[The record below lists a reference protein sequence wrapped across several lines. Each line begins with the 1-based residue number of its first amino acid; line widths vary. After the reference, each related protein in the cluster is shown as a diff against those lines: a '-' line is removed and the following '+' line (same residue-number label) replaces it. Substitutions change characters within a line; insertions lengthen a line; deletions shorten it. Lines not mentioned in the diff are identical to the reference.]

1 MVPQIVAAPG
11 LSRRICLMFPFSLFS
26 ALIFLGGLL
35 AIILILAILF
45 RKVVSTNVVHIVQ
58 RGRTTVPYGTG
69 LSAGNVYYAWPSW
82 IPRIGVNVI
91 QLPVS
96 NFDLTLD
103 DYEAYDTDRVPFMV
117 HVTSFFR
124 IADTA
129 LAAQRVFSIE
139 ELKAQLLQ
147 IVQGAVRKVLA
158 SDKVDAIMLERSK
171 FGAAFTDEVTEQ
183 LKQWG
188 VEPVKS
194 MELMDIRDATGSK
207 VISNIMAK
215 KTSLIE
221 MESRREVAENM
232 RAAETAEIEAQR
244 EIDMRKQEA
253 ERAVGEKT
261 AEKDKAVGIANEQ
274 ARQEVLTQEKETRE
288 RHMAVTRVEEVR
300 RAEIERDKQVVAAE
314 QEKQTTM
321 IIADGNLAAQRR
333 DAEGIQ
339 AIGEAKAAAEKAMQL
354 APVEAQI
361 TLAKEIGENAG
372 YQQYLMTIEG
382 IKGYIVVG
390 GEQARALQAADVK
403 VIANSGSAGEGM
415 TQVMDLFTS
424 KGGTHLA
431 ASVEA
436 FAQSPLGK
444 AVIDRVLSGKGGAA
458 TPPAPA
464 AAEPVIV
471 AGEPLLSVG
480 ETAVETEAPAKA

>member
-1 MVPQIVAAPG
+1 M
-11 LSRRICLMFPFSLFS
+11 PFSILN
-26 ALIFLGGLL
+26 
-35 AIILILAILF
+35 ILIVVAVVIVLWLVLAILF
-45 RKVVSTNVVHIVQ
+45 RRVVSTNVVHIVQ
-58 RGRTTVPYGTG
+58 RGRTTMPYGTG

-82 IPRIGVNVI
+82 IPRFGINVI

-96 NFDLTLD
+96 NFDLTLE
-103 DYEAYDTDRVPFMV
+103 DYEAYDMDRVPFMV

-129 LAAQRVFSIE
+129 LAAQRVDSIVA
-139 ELKAQLLQ
+139 LKEQLMQ

-171 FGAAFTDEVTEQ
+171 FGAAFTGEVVEQ

-188 VEPVKS
+188 IEPVKS
-194 MELMDIRDATGSK
+194 MELMDIRDASGSK

-215 KTSLIE
+215 KTSHIE
-221 MESRREVAENM
+221 MESRREVAENK

-244 EIDMRKQEA
+244 EVDMRKQEA
-253 ERAVGEKT
+253 ERAVGEKV

-288 RHMAVTRVEEVR
+288 RHMAVTRVDEVR
-300 RAEIERDKQVVAAE
+300 RAEIERDKQVVAAG
-314 QEKQTTM
+314 QDKQTTVL
-321 IIADGNLAAQRR
+321 IAEGQMEAQKRE
-333 DAEGIQ
+333 AEGIR
-339 AIGEAKAAAEKAMQL
+339 ALGEARAAAEKAMQL

-361 TLAKEIGENAG
+361 VLAKEIGENVG

-382 IKGYIVVG
+382 IKGYVIVG
-390 GEQARALQAADVK
+390 GEQAKALQAADVK
-403 VIANSGSAGEGM
+403 VIANTGHPAEGM
-415 TQVMDLFTS
+415 SNVMDLFTS
-424 KGGTHLA
+424 KGGTNLA

-444 AVIDRVLSGKGGAA
+444 ALVDKVV
-458 TPPAPA
+458 TPKPALPT
-464 AAEPVIV
+464 EPD
-471 AGEPLLSVG
+471 
-480 ETAVETEAPAKA
+480 TAPVDAKAAGQAPPVNG

>member
-1 MVPQIVAAPG
+1 
-11 LSRRICLMFPFSLFS
+11 MFPFSLFTVAIS
-26 ALIFLGGLL
+26 LVGLL

-58 RGRTTVPYGTG
+58 RGRETIPYGTG

-124 IADTA
+124 INDTA

-221 MESRREVAENM
+221 MESRREVAENK

-288 RHMAVTRVEEVR
+288 RHMAVTRVDEVR

-321 IIADGNLAAQRR
+321 IIAEGNLAAQRR

-372 YQQYLMTIEG
+372 YQQYLMTLEG

-403 VIANSGSAGEGM
+403 VIANAGSAGEGM
-415 TQVMDLFTS
+415 SQVMDLFTS

-444 AVIDRVLSGKGGAA
+444 ALVDRVLKPAA
-458 TPPAPA
+458 PVAPAASSTVVYEMGEAILPAPA
-464 AAEPVIV
+464 NAAV
-471 AGEPLLSVG
+471 APTTDVG
-480 ETAVETEAPAKA
+480 KAPPEAKS

>member
-1 MVPQIVAAPG
+1 MLSNPIVTAAI
-11 LSRRICLMFPFSLFS
+11 LL
-26 ALIFLGGLL
+26 GLL
-35 AIILILAILF
+35 AILVLIIAVLF
-45 RKVVSTNVVHIVQ
+45 RRVVSTNVVHIVQ
-58 RGRTTVPYGTG
+58 RGSSTTPYGTG
-69 LSAGNVYYAWPSW
+69 LAAGNVYYAWPSW
-82 IPRIGVNVI
+82 LPRIGVNVI

-96 NFDLTLD
+96 NFDLTLE

-129 LAAQRVFSIE
+129 LAAQRVASIDALRE
-139 ELKAQLLQ
+139 QLLQ
-147 IVQGAVRKVLA
+147 VVQGAVRKVLA
-158 SDKVDAIMLERSK
+158 SDKIDVIMLERSK
-171 FGAAFTDEVTEQ
+171 FGTAFTAEVVDQ

-194 MELMDIRDATGSK
+194 MELMDIRDASGSK

-215 KTSLIE
+215 KMSHIE
-221 MESRREVAENM
+221 MESRREVAENK

-261 AEKDKAVGIANEQ
+261 AEKDRAVGIANEQ

-288 RHMAVTRVEEVR
+288 RHMAVARVDEVR

-321 IIADGNLAAQRR
+321 IIAEGQLAAQQRE
-333 DAEGIQ
+333 AEGIT
-339 AIGEAKAAAEKAMQL
+339 ALGEAKASAERAMQL

-361 TLAKEIGENAG
+361 VLAKEIGGNAA

-382 IKGYIVVG
+382 IKGYVVVG
-390 GEQARALQAADVK
+390 GEQARALQSADVK
-403 VIANSGSAGEGM
+403 VIANSGAAGEGM

-436 FAQSPLGK
+436 FAQSPLGR
-444 AVIDRVLSGKGGAA
+444 AMIGKLTGEGAK
-458 TPPAPA
+458 PAPA
-464 AAEPVIV
+464 AGAAE
-471 AGEPLLSVG
+471 
-480 ETAVETEAPAKA
+480 ETPAV

>member
-1 MVPQIVAAPG
+1 MVG
-11 LSRRICLMFPFSLFS
+11 LSIVGLFITG
-26 ALIFLGGLL
+26 LVVLGVGLL
-35 AIILILAILF
+35 LAILF
-45 RKVVSTNVVHIVQ
+45 RRVVSTNVVHIVQ

-69 LSAGNVYYAWPSW
+69 LAAGNVYYAWPSW
-82 IPRIGVNVI
+82 IPRFGVNVI

-96 NFDLTLD
+96 NFDLTLE

-129 LAAQRVFSIE
+129 LAAQRVDSVGA
-139 ELKAQLLQ
+139 LKEQLMQ

-158 SDKVDAIMLERSK
+158 SDKVDTIMLERSK
-171 FGAAFTDEVTEQ
+171 FGAAFTAEVVEQ

-194 MELMDIRDATGSK
+194 MELMDIRDASGSK

-215 KTSLIE
+215 KTSHIE
-221 MESRREVAENM
+221 MESRREVAGNK

-244 EIDMRKQEA
+244 EVDMRKQEA

-274 ARQEVLTQEKETRE
+274 ARQEILTQEKETRE
-288 RHMAVTRVEEVR
+288 RHMAVSRVDEIR

-314 QEKQTTM
+314 QDKQTTV
-321 IIADGNLAAQRR
+321 IIAEGQLAAQQRE
-333 DAEGIQ
+333 AEGIK
-339 AIGEAKAAAEKAMQL
+339 AIGEAKATAEKAMQL

-361 TLAKEIGENAG
+361 VLAKEIGENAN

-382 IKGYIVVG
+382 IKGYIIVG
-390 GEQARALQAADVK
+390 GEQAKALQAADVK
-403 VIANSGSAGEGM
+403 VISNTGKPGDGM
-415 TQVMDLFTS
+415 SSVMDLFS
-424 KGGTHLA
+424 SNGGTNLA

-436 FAQSPLGK
+436 FGQSPLGK
-444 AVIDRVLSGKGGAA
+444 AIIDKVITPTKKAPPKKPTDAA
-458 TPPAPA
+458 PT
-464 AAEPVIV
+464 V
-471 AGEPLLSVG
+471 S
-480 ETAVETEAPAKA
+480 

>member
-1 MVPQIVAAPG
+1 MLGFSIVGIFIAG
-11 LSRRICLMFPFSLFS
+11 LV
-26 ALIFLGGLL
+26 ALGVGLL
-35 AIILILAILF
+35 LAILF
-45 RKVVSTNVVHIVQ
+45 RRVVSTNVVHIVQ

-69 LSAGNVYYAWPSW
+69 LAAGNVYYAWPSW
-82 IPRIGVNVI
+82 IPRFGVNVI

-96 NFDLTLD
+96 NFDLTLE

-129 LAAQRVFSIE
+129 LAAQRVDSVGA
-139 ELKAQLLQ
+139 LKEQLMQ

-158 SDKVDAIMLERSK
+158 SDKVDTIMLERSK
-171 FGAAFTDEVTEQ
+171 FGAAFTAEVVEQ

-194 MELMDIRDATGSK
+194 MELMDIRDASGSK

-215 KTSLIE
+215 KTSHIE
-221 MESRREVAENM
+221 MESRREVAGNK

-244 EIDMRKQEA
+244 EVDMRKQEA

-274 ARQEVLTQEKETRE
+274 ARQEILTQEKETRE
-288 RHMAVTRVEEVR
+288 RHMAVSRVDEVR

-314 QEKQTTM
+314 QDKQTTV
-321 IIADGNLAAQRR
+321 IIAEGQLAAQQRE
-333 DAEGIQ
+333 AEGIK
-339 AIGEAKAAAEKAMQL
+339 AIGEAKATAEKAMQL

-361 TLAKEIGENAG
+361 VLAKEIGENAN

-382 IKGYIVVG
+382 IKGYIIVG
-390 GEQARALQAADVK
+390 GEQAKALQAADVK
-403 VIANSGSAGEGM
+403 VISNTGKPADGVSS
-415 TQVMDLFTS
+415 VMDLFS
-424 KGGTHLA
+424 SNGGTHLA

-436 FAQSPLGK
+436 FGQSPLGK
-444 AVIDRVLSGKGGAA
+444 AIIDKVIKPGKPSPAA
-458 TPPAPA
+458 TATDKRPSSKKTGDTGP
-464 AAEPVIV
+464 
-471 AGEPLLSVG
+471 
-480 ETAVETEAPAKA
+480 TES

>member
-1 MVPQIVAAPG
+1 MPLLPLLFVPV
-11 LSRRICLMFPFSLFS
+11 
-26 ALIFLGGLL
+26 ALIVLALL
-35 AIILILAILF
+35 LAILF
-45 RKVVSTNVVHIVQ
+45 RRVVSTNVVHIIQ
-58 RGRTTVPYGTG
+58 RGRATTPYGTN
-69 LSAGNVYYAWPSW
+69 LAAGNVSYAWPSW
-82 IPRIGVNVI
+82 IPRFGVNVI

-96 NFDLTLD
+96 NFDLTLE

-129 LAAQRVFSIE
+129 IAAQRVDSISA
-139 ELKAQLLQ
+139 LKEQLMQ

-158 SDKVDAIMLERSK
+158 SDKIDAIMLERSK
-171 FGAAFTDEVTEQ
+171 FGAAFTSEVIEQ

-194 MELMDIRDATGSK
+194 MELMDIRDASGSK

-215 KTSLIE
+215 KISHIE
-221 MESRREVAENM
+221 MESRREVAENK

-261 AEKDKAVGIANEQ
+261 AEKQKAVGIAQEQ
-274 ARQEVLTQEKETRE
+274 ARQEILTQEKETRE
-288 RHMAVTRVEEVR
+288 RHMAVTRVDEVR

-314 QEKQTTM
+314 QDKQTTV
-321 IIADGNLAAQRR
+321 IIAEGNLAAQMRE
-333 DAEGIQ
+333 AEGIQ
-339 AIGEAKAAAEKAMQL
+339 ALGEAKAAAEKAMQL

-361 TLAKEIGENAG
+361 VLAKEIGENAS

-390 GEQARALQAADVK
+390 GEQARALQSADVK
-403 VIANSGSAGEGM
+403 VIANAGNPAEGM
-415 TQVMDLFTS
+415 SSVMDLFTS

-444 AVIDRVLSGKGGAA
+444 AFLDKAIKPAA
-458 TPPAPA
+458 QPTAAIVAPAPA
-464 AAEPVIV
+464 N
-471 AGEPLLSVG
+471 
-480 ETAVETEAPAKA
+480 APDSPPDSTTSA

>member
-1 MVPQIVAAPG
+1 
-11 LSRRICLMFPFSLFS
+11 MFPLS
-26 ALIFLGGLL
+26 IFNVAVLSGL
-35 AIILILAILF
+35 AIAVILVLAILF
-45 RKVVSTNVVHIVQ
+45 RRVVSTNVVHIVQ
-58 RGRTTVPYGTG
+58 RGRETIPYGTG
-69 LSAGNVYYAWPSW
+69 LAAGNVYYAWPSW
-82 IPRIGVNVI
+82 LPRFGVNVI

-129 LAAQRVFSIE
+129 LAAQRVFSID

-171 FGAAFTDEVTEQ
+171 FGAAFTEEVGEQ

-188 VEPVKS
+188 VESVKS

-221 MESRREVAENM
+221 MESRREVAENK

-261 AEKDKAVGIANEQ
+261 AEKDKAIGIANEQ

-288 RHMAVTRVEEVR
+288 RHMAVTRVDEVR

-314 QEKQTTM
+314 QEKQTTV
-321 IIADGNLAAQRR
+321 IIAEGQLNAQQRE
-333 DAEGIQ
+333 AEGIQ
-339 AIGEAKAAAEKAMQL
+339 ALGEARAAAERAMQL

-361 TLAKEIGENAG
+361 VLAKEIGENMG

-382 IKGYIVVG
+382 IKGYVVVG

-403 VIANSGSAGEGM
+403 VIANSGTPGEGM

-444 AVIDRVLSGKGGAA
+444 AVIGRVLNGKTDSAP
-458 TPPAPA
+458 PPAVEPRVVFEVAETVMPTSADA
-464 AAEPVIV
+464 AIAPG
-471 AGEPLLSVG
+471 ADGN
-480 ETAVETEAPAKA
+480 TAPPTAAP

>member
-1 MVPQIVAAPG
+1 M
-11 LSRRICLMFPFSLFS
+11 PFSILN
-26 ALIFLGGLL
+26 
-35 AIILILAILF
+35 ILIVLAVVIVLWLVLAILF
-45 RKVVSTNVVHIVQ
+45 RRVVSTNVVHIVQ
-58 RGRTTVPYGTG
+58 RGRTTMPYGTG
-69 LSAGNVYYAWPSW
+69 LTAGNVYYAWPSW
-82 IPRIGVNVI
+82 IPRFGINVI

-96 NFDLTLD
+96 NFDLTLE
-103 DYEAYDTDRVPFMV
+103 DYEAYDMDRVPFMV

-129 LAAQRVFSIE
+129 LAAQRVDSIVA
-139 ELKAQLLQ
+139 LKEQLMQ

-171 FGAAFTDEVTEQ
+171 FGAAFTAEVVEQ

-188 VEPVKS
+188 IEPVKS
-194 MELMDIRDATGSK
+194 MELMDIRDASGSK

-215 KTSLIE
+215 KTSHIE
-221 MESRREVAENM
+221 MESRREVAENK

-244 EIDMRKQEA
+244 EVDMRKQEA
-253 ERAVGEKT
+253 ERAVGEKI

-288 RHMAVTRVEEVR
+288 RHMAVTRVDEVR
-300 RAEIERDKQVVAAE
+300 RAEIERDKQVVAAG
-314 QEKQTTM
+314 QDKQTTVL
-321 IIADGNLAAQRR
+321 IAEGQMEAQKRE
-333 DAEGIQ
+333 AEGIR
-339 AIGEAKAAAEKAMQL
+339 ALGEARAAAEKAMQL

-361 TLAKEIGENAG
+361 VLAKEIGENVG

-382 IKGYIVVG
+382 IKGYVIVG
-390 GEQARALQAADVK
+390 GEQAKALQAAEVK
-403 VIANSGSAGEGM
+403 IIANTGHPAEGM
-415 TQVMDLFTS
+415 TNVMDLFTS

-444 AVIDRVLSGKGGAA
+444 ALFDKVITSAEVTPAVA
-458 TPPAPA
+458 TPSFAGPAYTQSGPSNA
-464 AAEPVIV
+464 D
-471 AGEPLLSVG
+471 PLPGKPNDPLPTLKS
-480 ETAVETEAPAKA
+480 

>member
-1 MVPQIVAAPG
+1 M
-11 LSRRICLMFPFSLFS
+11 PFSILN
-26 ALIFLGGLL
+26 
-35 AIILILAILF
+35 ILIAIAVVVVLWLVLAILF
-45 RKVVSTNVVHIVQ
+45 RRVVSTNVVHIVQ
-58 RGRTTVPYGTG
+58 RGRTTMPYGTG
-69 LSAGNVYYAWPSW
+69 LTAGNVYYAWPSW
-82 IPRIGVNVI
+82 IPRFGINVI

-96 NFDLTLD
+96 NFDLTLE
-103 DYEAYDTDRVPFMV
+103 DYEAYDMDRVPFMV

-129 LAAQRVFSIE
+129 LAAQRVDSIAA
-139 ELKAQLLQ
+139 LKEQLMQ

-171 FGAAFTDEVTEQ
+171 FGAAFTAEVVEQ

-188 VEPVKS
+188 IEPVKS
-194 MELMDIRDATGSK
+194 MELMDIRDANSSK

-215 KTSLIE
+215 KTSHIE
-221 MESRREVAENM
+221 MESRREVAENK

-244 EIDMRKQEA
+244 EVDMRKQEA
-253 ERAVGEKT
+253 ERAVGEKV

-288 RHMAVTRVEEVR
+288 RHMAVTRVDEVR
-300 RAEIERDKQVVAAE
+300 RAEIERDKQIVAAG
-314 QEKQTTM
+314 QDKDTTVL
-321 IIADGNLAAQRR
+321 IAEGQMEAQKRE
-333 DAEGIQ
+333 AEGIR
-339 AIGEAKAAAEKAMQL
+339 ALGEARAAAEKAMQL

-361 TLAKEIGENAG
+361 VLVKEIGENVG

-382 IKGYIVVG
+382 IKGYVIVG
-390 GEQARALQAADVK
+390 GEQAKALQTAEVK
-403 VIANSGSAGEGM
+403 VIANTGHPAEGM

-444 AVIDRVLSGKGGAA
+444 ALFDKVITPGAVTPTVTMPSFDMPAYTQSGPVNVDPMPGK
-458 TPPAPA
+458 PNDSPA
-464 AAEPVIV
+464 APK
-471 AGEPLLSVG
+471 S
-480 ETAVETEAPAKA
+480 

>member
-1 MVPQIVAAPG
+1 
-11 LSRRICLMFPFSLFS
+11 
-26 ALIFLGGLL
+26 
-35 AIILILAILF
+35 
-45 RKVVSTNVVHIVQ
+45 
-58 RGRTTVPYGTG
+58 
-69 LSAGNVYYAWPSW
+69 
-82 IPRIGVNVI
+82 
-91 QLPVS
+91 
-96 NFDLTLD
+96 
-103 DYEAYDTDRVPFMV
+103 
-117 HVTSFFR
+117 
-124 IADTA
+124 
-129 LAAQRVFSIE
+129 
-139 ELKAQLLQ
+139 
-147 IVQGAVRKVLA
+147 
-158 SDKVDAIMLERSK
+158 MLERSK
-171 FGAAFTDEVTEQ
+171 FGTAFTNEVAEQ

-194 MELMDIRDATGSK
+194 MELMDIRDADGSK
-207 VISNIMAK
+207 VIANIMAK
-215 KTSLIE
+215 KTSHIE
-221 MESRREVAENM
+221 MESRREVAENK

-244 EIDMRKQEA
+244 EVDMRKQEA

-372 YQQYLMTIEG
+372 YQQYLKTIEG

-403 VIANSGSAGEGM
+403 VIANAGNAGEGM

-444 AVIDRVLSGKGGAA
+444 AVIDRVLKPAN
-458 TPPAPA
+458 PVAPA
-464 AAEPVIV
+464 ANSTVVYEMAETVVP
-471 AGEPLLSVG
+471 ANASV
-480 ETAVETEAPAKA
+480 APATDTPTAAS

>member
-1 MVPQIVAAPG
+1 
-11 LSRRICLMFPFSLFS
+11 MFPFSPILIA
-26 ALIFLGGLL
+26 ALLGLL
-35 AIILILAILF
+35 IVLILIIAVLF
-45 RKVVSTNVVHIVQ
+45 RRVVGTNVVHIVQ

-69 LSAGNVYYAWPSW
+69 LEAGNVYYAWPAW
-82 IPRIGVNVI
+82 LPRIGVNVI

-96 NFDLTLD
+96 NFDLTLEE
-103 DYEAYDTDRVPFMV
+103 YEAYDMDRVPFMV

-124 IADTA
+124 INDTA
-129 LAAQRVFSIE
+129 LAAQRVLSVE
-139 ELKAQLLQ
+139 ELKQQLMQ

-171 FGAAFTDEVTEQ
+171 FGAAFTSEVSDQ

-221 MESRREVAENM
+221 MESRREVAENK

-261 AEKDKAVGIANEQ
+261 AEKDKAIGIANEQ

-288 RHMAVTRVEEVR
+288 RHMAVTRVDEVR

-314 QEKQTTM
+314 QDKQTTV
-321 IIADGNLAAQRR
+321 IIAEGQLAAQQRE
-333 DAEGIQ
+333 AEGIK
-339 AIGEAKAAAEKAMQL
+339 ALGEAKAAAERAMQL

-361 TLAKEIGENAG
+361 VLAKEIGENEG

-382 IKGYIVVG
+382 IKGYVVVG

-415 TQVMDLFTS
+415 GQVMDLFTS

-436 FAQSPLGK
+436 FAQSPLGRALVSK
-444 AVIDRVLSGKGGAA
+444 FVDGKE
-458 TPPAPA
+458 PEVKPA
-464 AAEPVIV
+464 AASAPTVVMAETTPVVV
-471 AGEPLLSVG
+471 APVVAEVAANS
-480 ETAVETEAPAKA
+480 EAAPGKA

>member
-1 MVPQIVAAPG
+1 MEYVSKILEI
-11 LSRRICLMFPFSLFS
+11 LSRIPVLP
-26 ALIFLGGLL
+26 ALIGIAALI
-35 AIILILAILF
+35 AVILVLAILF
-45 RKVVSTNVVHIVQ
+45 RRVVSTNVVDIVQ

-82 IPRIGVNVI
+82 LPRIGVNVI
-91 QLPVS
+91 RLPVN
-96 NFDLTLD
+96 NFDLTLE
-103 DYEAYDTDRVPFMV
+103 DYEAYDMDRVPFMV

-129 LAAQRVFSIE
+129 LAAQRVASIE
-139 ELKAQLLQ
+139 DLKEQLLQ

-171 FGAAFTDEVTEQ
+171 FGSAFTAEVIEQ

-215 KTSLIE
+215 KTSHIE
-221 MESRREVAENM
+221 MESRREVAENK

-261 AEKDKAVGIANEQ
+261 ADKDKAIGVANEQ

-288 RHMAVTRVEEVR
+288 RHMAVTRVDEVR
-300 RAEIERDKQVVAAE
+300 RAEIERDRQVVAAE
-314 QEKQTTM
+314 QDKQTTV
-321 IIADGNLAAQRR
+321 IIAEGKLAAQQRE
-333 DAEGIQ
+333 AEGIK
-339 AIGEAKAAAEKAMQL
+339 ALGEARAAAERAMQL

-361 TLAKEIGENAG
+361 VLAKEIGENAG

-390 GEQARALQAADVK
+390 GEQAKALQGADVK
-403 VIANSGSAGEGM
+403 VIANSGTAGEGM
-415 TQVMDLFTS
+415 GQVMDLFTS

-431 ASVEA
+431 SAVEA
-436 FAQSPLGK
+436 FAQSPMGRAFLDK
-444 AVIDRVLSGKGGAA
+444 ALAPRAPAVMANAA
-458 TPPAPA
+458 GMTTPEIAKPAMPAPKA
-464 AAEPVIV
+464 PD
-471 AGEPLLSVG
+471 
-480 ETAVETEAPAKA
+480 TAP

>member
-1 MVPQIVAAPG
+1 
-11 LSRRICLMFPFSLFS
+11 MFPLSILNVAILF
-26 ALIFLGGLL
+26 GLL
-35 AIILILAILF
+35 IAVVLILAILF
-45 RKVVSTNVVHIVQ
+45 RRVVSTNVVHIVQ
-58 RGRTTVPYGTG
+58 RGRETIPYGTG
-69 LSAGNVYYAWPSW
+69 LDAGNVYYAWPSW
-82 IPRIGVNVI
+82 LPRIGVNVI
-91 QLPVS
+91 MLPVS
-96 NFDLTLD
+96 NFDLTLE

-129 LAAQRVFSIE
+129 LAAQRVFSID
-139 ELKAQLLQ
+139 ELKAQLMQ

-288 RHMAVTRVEEVR
+288 RHMAVTRVEELR

-314 QEKQTTM
+314 QDKQTTV
-321 IIADGNLAAQRR
+321 IIAEGQLTAQQRE
-333 DAEGIQ
+333 AEGIQ

-361 TLAKEIGENAG
+361 VLAKEIGENAG

-382 IKGYIVVG
+382 IKGYILVG

-444 AVIDRVLSGKGGAA
+444 ALVDRVVKPAA
-458 TPPAPA
+458 PAAPA
-464 AAEPVIV
+464 AASTMVYEM
-471 AGEPLLSVG
+471 G
-480 ETAVETEAPAKA
+480 ETVIPAAPAAVAPMADAGKSAPEAKS